1 MPILHLPTTDPLLF
15 LLPPFGY
22 HLPYILFLAAR
33 PLQFLDHF
41 LYTPQELWWRGIIA
55 ERNWDQFTDTF
66 VDEFVEG
73 FGDCLETLAKWI
85 AWGEEEREVR
95 ALEKM
100 VAVWDGGLD
109 FLEVILKEVLE
120 WRRGR

>member
-1 MPILHLPTTDPLLF
+1 M
-15 LLPPFGY
+15 
-22 HLPYILFLAAR
+22 
-33 PLQFLDHF
+33 
-41 LYTPQELWWRGIIA
+41 
-55 ERNWDQFTDTF
+55 
-66 VDEFVEG
+66 
-73 FGDCLETLAKWI
+73 
-85 AWGEEEREVR
+85 R